1 MSRLEQYFRVIK
13 IIYIMSYVITALISI
28 IVSGGVMYFVGSN
41 NPYPA
46 AKRKLIA
53 KAKESVDKILNS

>member
-1 MSRLEQYFRVIK
+1 MD
-13 IIYIMSYVITALISI
+13 YVITALIAI
-28 IVSGGVMYFVGSN
+28 IISGGIMYFVGSN

-53 KAKESVDKILNS
+53 KAKDSVDKILKS

>member
-1 MSRLEQYFRVIK
+1 
-13 IIYIMSYVITALISI
+13 MSYVITALISI
-28 IVSGGVMYFVGSN
+28 IISGGIMYFVGSN

-53 KAKESVDKILNS
+53 KAKESVDKILKS

>member
-1 MSRLEQYFRVIK
+1 MAYILTAVISFALGSILFYFI
-13 IIYIMSYVITALISI
+13 
-28 IVSGGVMYFVGSN
+28 GSN

-53 KAKESVDKILNS
+53 KAKDSIDKILKS

>member
-1 MSRLEQYFRVIK
+1 MH
-13 IIYIMSYVITALISI
+13 ISI
-28 IVSGGVMYFVGSN
+28 GFFLLWTFIVAGVLYFVGSN

-53 KAKESVDKILNS
+53 KLKAKL